1 MLQLQ
6 QKQISSSKRVY
17 FFMFATGFD
26 KATFLLIRLLAFS
39 VILYSHNLMV
49 IAQGGE
55 PVEYQEE
62 PRVGGLEEEGA
73 VTSSECGECAKMHS
87 QIPLTDN
94 PEKDKRRISSILDAQ
109 KAGAEGPAAPG
120 KGSSPS
126 TR

>member
-1 MLQLQ
+1 ML
-6 QKQISSSKRVY
+6 
-17 FFMFATGFD
+17 ATGFD
-26 KATFLLIRLLAFS
+26 KATFVLVRLLVFS

-49 IAQGGE
+49 TAQGEE

-87 QIPLTDN
+87 QVLLTDN